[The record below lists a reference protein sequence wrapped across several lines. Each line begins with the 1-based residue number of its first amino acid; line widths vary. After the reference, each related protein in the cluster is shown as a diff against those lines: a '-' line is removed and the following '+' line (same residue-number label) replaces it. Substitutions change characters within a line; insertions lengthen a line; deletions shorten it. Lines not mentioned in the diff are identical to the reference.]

1 MVEIMDIFELT
12 CGGMQICPQPLRVL
26 LSEDPLPLV
35 QNCCF
40 VELALGQITIALDD
54 GCRILRLRN
63 GLEAAF
69 LDRHNGLLTLWLT
82 PDAQRES
89 GVGVVQI
96 RLQPQ
101 QVGGLGRWFMGL
113 WRDRDARR
121 DRGSLKIGKCH
132 F

>member
-12 CGGMQICPQPLRVL
+12 CGGMQIGSQPLRVL

-54 GCRILRLRN
+54 GSLIVHLSD
-63 GLEAAF
+63 GLDAVF
-69 LDRHNGLLTLWLT
+69 LDTRNALLMLWLT

-101 QVGGLGRWFMGL
+101 QVGRLGEVVYGFV
-113 WRDRDARR
+113 AR
-121 DRGSLKIGKCH
+121 
-132 F
+132 

>member
-1 MVEIMDIFELT
+1 MIETMDIFELT
-12 CGGMQICPQPLRVL
+12 CGGMQISPQLLRVL

-40 VELALGQITIALDD
+40 VELALGQITIALDE
-54 GCRILRLRN
+54 GCRVVRLPN

-69 LDRHNGLLTLWLT
+69 LDTRDDLLTLWLT

-89 GVGVVQI
+89 GGW
-96 RLQPQ
+96 
-101 QVGGLGRWFMGL
+101 GGADSLTAAAGGAAWGGL